1 MSRLTGKSA
10 VITGA
15 AAGIGL
21 GITQIFASEGA
32 KVSIVDLNAINTR
45 CSIISMKL

>member
-1 MSRLTGKSA
+1 MHTFTEKTA

-21 GITQIFASEGA
+21 ALVERFLHEGMQVVMA
-32 KVSIVDLNAINTR
+32 DIDAALG
-45 CSIISMKL
+45 